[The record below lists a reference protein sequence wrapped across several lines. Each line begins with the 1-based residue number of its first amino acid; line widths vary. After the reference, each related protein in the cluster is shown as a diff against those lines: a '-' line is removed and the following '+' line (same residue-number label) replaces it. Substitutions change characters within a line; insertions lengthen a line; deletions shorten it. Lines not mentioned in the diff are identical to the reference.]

1 MRHLRL
7 GFAAA
12 IALVAGATMAQA
24 DEQYPSRP
32 IKFITS
38 VPPGGSVDTLSRLVA
53 EKLRQKWGQP
63 VVVENRPGASNNI
76 GMEAVVRAAPDG
88 YTLLFSPGQPLIVN
102 KLLFPKLAYDP
113 DALVPVSRLAT
124 NPIVLAVHPQVPAKT
139 LKDFIAYAEA
149 NPGRLNYATGGNGGT
164 PHLGAELFQTMAGV
178 TMTKVPF
185 KGVAPAMLGLISGQV
200 DLIFVDISTAIE
212 PYRNHD
218 LRILGVAAD
227 KRHQALPD
235 VPALTE
241 LFPGFTSETWFC
253 LAAPPKTPDA
263 IVHKVSAAA
272 AEAVHQPD
280 VMKRLLDMGN
290 IEAIGS
296 TPEEMAAFMQKEADR
311 WGGVIRATG
320 ATGDD

>member
-1 MRHLRL
+1 MRHVRL
-7 GFAAA
+7 FVAAVA
-12 IALVAGATMAQA
+12 ALLCVSSALA

-38 VPPGGSVDTLSRLVA
+38 VPPGGSVDTLSRLIA

-139 LKDFIAYAEA
+139 LQDLIAYAKA

-164 PHLGAELFQTMAGV
+164 PHLGAELFQTKAGV
-178 TMTKVPF
+178 SMTKVPF

-212 PYRNHD
+212 PFRNHD

-227 KRHQALPD
+227 KRHEALPD

-241 LFPGFTSETWFC
+241 LFPGFTSETWFG

-263 IVHKVSAAA
+263 IVHKISAAA
-272 AEAVHQPD
+272 VEAVHQPD

-296 TPEEMAAFMQKEADR
+296 TPEEMAAFMRKEADR
-311 WGGVIRATG
+311 WGAVIRATG
-320 ATGDD
+320 ATGED